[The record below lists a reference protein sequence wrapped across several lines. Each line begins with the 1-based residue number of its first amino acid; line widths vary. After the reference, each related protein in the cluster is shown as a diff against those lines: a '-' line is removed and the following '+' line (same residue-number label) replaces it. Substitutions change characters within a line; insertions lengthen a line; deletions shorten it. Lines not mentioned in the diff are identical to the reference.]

1 MNIMRKNLQSLV
13 KEKFQRYVYY
23 ILIILSIILSISL
36 MRNVLRI
43 RNVNDTITEE
53 EVVVADLRKENE
65 ELKKELQILGS
76 DEYKERQFRD
86 KLGLAKE
93 GELIVVLPDD
103 ETLRKLAPKSLEEE
117 DSLPDPNWK
126 KWMHLFGF

>member
-1 MNIMRKNLQSLV
+1 
-13 KEKFQRYVYY
+13 
-23 ILIILSIILSISL
+23 

-53 EVVVADLRKENE
+53 EVVVADLRIENE

-76 DEYKERQFRD
+76 EEYKERQLRD

-93 GELIVVLPDD
+93 GELIVVLPPD

>member
-1 MNIMRKNLQSLV
+1 
-13 KEKFQRYVYY
+13 
-23 ILIILSIILSISL
+23 
-36 MRNVLRI
+36 MRNILRI
-43 RNVNDTITEE
+43 RNVNDTIAEE
-53 EVVVADLRKENE
+53 EAVVADLWKENE

-76 DEYKERQFRD
+76 EEYKERQLRD

>member
-1 MNIMRKNLQSLV
+1 
-13 KEKFQRYVYY
+13 
-23 ILIILSIILSISL
+23 

-43 RNVNDTITEE
+43 RNVNDTIAEE
-53 EVVVADLRKENE
+53 EAVVADLRKENE

-76 DEYKERQFRD
+76 EEYKERQLRD

-103 ETLRKLAPKSLEEE
+103 ETLRKLAPKILEEE

>member
-1 MNIMRKNLQSLV
+1 MRKNLQSLV

-76 DEYKERQFRD
+76 EEYKERQLRD

-93 GELIVVLPDD
+93 GELIVVLPPD
-103 ETLRKLAPKSLEEE
+103 ETLRKLAPKILEEE

-126 KWMHLFGF
+126 KWLHLFGL